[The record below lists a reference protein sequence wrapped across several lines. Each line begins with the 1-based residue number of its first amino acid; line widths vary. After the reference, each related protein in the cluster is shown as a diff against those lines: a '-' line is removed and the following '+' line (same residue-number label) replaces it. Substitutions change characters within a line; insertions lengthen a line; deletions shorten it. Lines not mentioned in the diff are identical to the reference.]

1 MNELLEFLEIEEVLL
16 EVLAALGPL
25 VLLFAVFQVFFL
37 KLPRRYVL
45 NLVKGLFLSFLG
57 LVLFLQGVKVGF
69 LPAGTRMGEIL
80 GGFSPRWVLV
90 PIGFVLG
97 FVATIAE
104 PAVRILSYEIEKTS
118 GGSIRSRTILWTL
131 AFGVAFFV
139 ALGMLR
145 ILCGVPIHYFL
156 VPGYLVAVVMLKF
169 ASPTFISIAF
179 DAGGVAT
186 GPMTVTFVMA
196 MAVGVASVME
206 GRSPIL
212 DGFGLIA
219 LVALAPIVAVMG
231 FGLLYAL
238 KKGK

>member
-1 MNELLEFLEIEEVLL
+1 MSELLEFLEIEEVLL
-16 EVLAALGPL
+16 EVLVALGPL

-37 KLPRRYVL
+37 RLPREYVL
-45 NLVKGLFLSFLG
+45 NLIKGLFLSFLG

-69 LPAGTRMGEIL
+69 LPAGARMGEIL
-80 GGFSPRWVLV
+80 GSFSQRWVLV

-118 GGSIRSRTILWTL
+118 GGSIRARAMLLTL
-131 AFGVAFFV
+131 AFGVAVFV
-139 ALGMLR
+139 ALGMFR
-145 ILCGVPIHYFL
+145 ILWGIPIHYFI
-156 VPGYLVAVVMLKF
+156 VPGYLVAVLMLKF
-169 ASPTFISIAF
+169 TSPTFISIAF

-196 MAVGVASVME
+196 LAVGVATVME
-206 GRSPIL
+206 NRSPIL

-219 LVALAPIVAVMG
+219 LVALAPILAVMG
-231 FGLLYAL
+231 FGLLYSFR
-238 KKGK
+238 KGK

>member
-1 MNELLEFLEIEEVLL
+1 MSELLEFLEIEEVLL

-25 VLLFAVFQVFFL
+25 VFLFAVFQVFFL
-37 KLPRRYVL
+37 KLPRQYVL

-69 LPAGTRMGEIL
+69 LPAGARMGEIL
-80 GGFSPRWVLV
+80 GSFSQRWVLV
-90 PIGFVLG
+90 PIGFMLG

-118 GGSIRSRTILWTL
+118 SGSIRSKTILLTL

-139 ALGMLR
+139 ALGMFR
-145 ILCGVPIHYFL
+145 IIWGIPIHYFI
-156 VPGYLVAVVMLKF
+156 VPGYLVAVLMLRF

-196 MAVGVASVME
+196 LAVGVASVME
-206 GRSPIL
+206 NRSPIL

-219 LVALAPIVAVMG
+219 LVALAPILAVMG
-231 FGLLYAL
+231 FGLLYSFR
-238 KKGK
+238 KGK